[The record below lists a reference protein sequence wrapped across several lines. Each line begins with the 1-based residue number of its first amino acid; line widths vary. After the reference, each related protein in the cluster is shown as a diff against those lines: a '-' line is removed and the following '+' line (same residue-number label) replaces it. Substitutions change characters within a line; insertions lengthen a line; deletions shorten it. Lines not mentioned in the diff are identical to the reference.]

1 MRSFI
6 RRSGT
11 WLACW
16 SARCAR
22 PKAGWGERDVS
33 VTLDILDIGAR
44 GDGIAEDQGRR
55 YFVPFT
61 LPGERV
67 EAEPRGEHRPG
78 RGEGIAA
85 DLVEVLAPSRHRE
98 TPPCAHFKVCGG
110 CALQH
115 WRRDAYTAW
124 KTELIARALA
134 QRGVAAPRFEPPL
147 VGAPGERRRADFV
160 LRRHGRRVVA
170 GFHERASTEI
180 VDVGTCVV
188 ARPGLNAL
196 LEPLR
201 ASLASVLPDGG
212 AADAMV
218 NETASGLDLLIRP
231 HRRLDLSLERR
242 EALVALAEHADV
254 ARLSWGDRA
263 SAEPVV
269 VRRQPLLLMGGV
281 RIEPPPGAF
290 LQATQRAEQ
299 AMRAMVSE
307 WTGDAPRLAD
317 LFAGLGALSLGR
329 AGKLALFESDRQ
341 AGASVEA
348 AARQL
353 VGGKVMAERRDLF
366 RNPLTA
372 AELDAFDAVLLDP
385 PRAGAA
391 AQSAELARA
400 KVPRVVYG
408 SCDPGSFARDART
421 LQDGGYR
428 LEKLLPVDQFLW
440 SAHIELIALFT
451 RAPLRSE

>member
-1 MRSFI
+1 VSI
-6 RRSGT
+6 RLEIR
-11 WLACW
+11 
-16 SARCAR
+16 
-22 PKAGWGERDVS
+22 EV
-33 VTLDILDIGAR
+33 GAR
-44 GDGIAEDQGRR
+44 GDGIAELDGRR

-61 LPGERV
+61 LPGEAV
-67 EAEPRGEHRPG
+67 DAEPRDK

-85 DLVEVLAPSRHRE
+85 DLLEVLAPSRHRE

-124 KTELIARALA
+124 KVELIVRALA
-134 QRGVAAPRFEPPL
+134 QRGVDAPRFEPPL

-160 LRRHGRRVVA
+160 LRRQGRRVVA
-170 GFHERASTEI
+170 GFHERASPEI

-188 ARPGLNAL
+188 ARPALNAL

-201 ASLASVLPDGG
+201 ASLAAVLPEGG

-242 EALVALAEHADV
+242 EALVALAEGADV
-254 ARLSWGDRA
+254 ARLCWGDRA

-269 VRRQPLLLMGGV
+269 VRRAPLLVFGEAPGEV
-281 RIEPPPGAF
+281 RIEPPPGTF
-290 LQATQRAEQ
+290 LQASQRVEQ
-299 AMRAMVSE
+299 AMRAMVGA
-307 WTGDAPRLAD
+307 WTGEAPRLAD

-341 AGASVEA
+341 AVAAIAA
-348 AARQL
+348 AARRL
-353 VGGKVMAERRDLF
+353 GGKVTAERRDLF

-372 AELDAFDAVLLDP
+372 AELDAFDAIVLDP

-440 SAHIELIALFT
+440 SPHIELIALFT
-451 RAPLRSE
+451 RAPLRSPRH

>member
-1 MRSFI
+1 MSI
-6 RRSGT
+6 R
-11 WLACW
+11 
-16 SARCAR
+16 
-22 PKAGWGERDVS
+22 
-33 VTLDILDIGAR
+33 LDIHEIGAR
-44 GDGIAEDQGRR
+44 GDGIAELDGRR

-61 LPGERV
+61 LPGETV
-67 EAEPRGEHRPG
+67 DAEPRDK

-85 DLVEVLAPSRHRE
+85 DLLEVLAPSRHRE
-98 TPPCAHFKVCGG
+98 APPCAHFKVCGG

-115 WRRDAYTAW
+115 WRRDVYTAW
-124 KTELIARALA
+124 KVELIVRALA
-134 QRGVAAPRFEPPL
+134 QRGVEAPRFEPPL
-147 VGAPGERRRADFV
+147 VGAPGERRRTDFV
-160 LRRHGRRVVA
+160 LRRQGRRVVA
-170 GFHERASTEI
+170 GFHERASAEI

-188 ARPGLNAL
+188 VRPALDAL

-242 EALVALAEHADV
+242 EALVALAEGADL
-254 ARLSWGDRA
+254 ARLCWGDRA

-269 VRRQPLLLMGGV
+269 VRRTPLLLFGEANGEV

-290 LQATQRAEQ
+290 LQASQRAEQ
-299 AMRAMVSE
+299 AMRAMVGA
-307 WTGDAPRLAD
+307 WTGDAPKLAD

-329 AGKLALFESDRQ
+329 AGKLTLFESDRQ
-341 AGASVEA
+341 AVAAVAA
-348 AARQL
+348 AARRL
-353 VGGKVMAERRDLF
+353 GGKVTSERRDLF

-440 SAHIELIALFT
+440 SPHIELIALFA
-451 RAPLRSE
+451 RAPLRSTRH

>member
-1 MRSFI
+1 VSI
-6 RRSGT
+6 R
-11 WLACW
+11 
-16 SARCAR
+16 
-22 PKAGWGERDVS
+22 
-33 VTLDILDIGAR
+33 LDIREIGAR
-44 GDGIAEDQGRR
+44 GDGVAELDGRR

-61 LPGERV
+61 LPGETV
-67 EAEPRGEHRPG
+67 DAEPRDK

-85 DLVEVLAPSRHRE
+85 DLLEVLAPSRHRE
-98 TPPCAHFKVCGG
+98 APPCAHFKVCGG

-124 KTELIARALA
+124 KVELIVRALA
-134 QRGVAAPRFEPPL
+134 QRGVEAPRFEPPL

-160 LRRHGRRVVA
+160 LRRQGRRVVA
-170 GFHERASTEI
+170 GFHERASAEI

-188 ARPGLNAL
+188 VRPALDAL

-242 EALVALAEHADV
+242 EGLVALAEGADL
-254 ARLSWGDRA
+254 ARLCWGDRA

-269 VRRQPLLLMGGV
+269 VRRTPLVVFGEA

-299 AMRAMVSE
+299 AMRAMVGA
-307 WTGDAPRLAD
+307 WTGDAPKLVD

-329 AGKLALFESDRQ
+329 SGKLTLFESDRQ
-341 AGASVEA
+341 AVAAVAA
-348 AARQL
+348 AARRL
-353 VGGKVMAERRDLF
+353 GGKVTAERRDLF

-440 SAHIELIALFT
+440 SPHIELIALFA
-451 RAPLRSE
+451 RAPLRSTRH

>member
-1 MRSFI
+1 VSI
-6 RRSGT
+6 RLEIR
-11 WLACW
+11 
-16 SARCAR
+16 
-22 PKAGWGERDVS
+22 EV
-33 VTLDILDIGAR
+33 GAR
-44 GDGIAEDQGRR
+44 GDGIAELEGRR

-61 LPGERV
+61 LPGETV
-67 EAEPRGEHRPG
+67 DAEPRDK

-85 DLVEVLAPSRHRE
+85 DLSEVLAPSRHRE
-98 TPPCAHFKVCGG
+98 APPCAHFKICGG

-124 KTELIARALA
+124 KVELIVRALA
-134 QRGVAAPRFEPPL
+134 QRGVDAPRFEPPL

-160 LRRHGRRVVA
+160 LRRQGRRVVA
-170 GFHERASTEI
+170 GFHERASPEI
-180 VDVGTCVV
+180 VDVGTCMV
-188 ARPGLNAL
+188 ARSALNAL

-201 ASLASVLPDGG
+201 ASLAAVLPEGG
-212 AADAMV
+212 AAAAMV

-242 EALVALAEHADV
+242 EALVALAEGADL
-254 ARLSWGDRA
+254 ARLCWGDRA

-269 VRRQPLLLMGGV
+269 VRRAPLLVFGEAPGEV

-290 LQATQRAEQ
+290 LQASQRAEQ
-299 AMRAMVSE
+299 AMRAMVGA
-307 WTGDAPRLAD
+307 WTGEAPRLAD

-341 AGASVEA
+341 AVAAVAA
-348 AARQL
+348 AARRL
-353 VGGKVMAERRDLF
+353 GGKVTAERRDLF

-372 AELDAFDAVLLDP
+372 AEVDAFDAVVLDP

-440 SAHIELIALFT
+440 SPHIELIALFT
-451 RAPLRSE
+451 RAPLRSPRH

>member
-1 MRSFI
+1 MSI
-6 RRSGT
+6 R
-11 WLACW
+11 
-16 SARCAR
+16 
-22 PKAGWGERDVS
+22 
-33 VTLDILDIGAR
+33 LDIREIGAR
-44 GDGIAEDQGRR
+44 GDGVAELDGRR

-61 LPGERV
+61 LPGETV
-67 EAEPRGEHRPG
+67 DAEPRDK

-85 DLVEVLAPSRHRE
+85 DLLEVLAPSRHRE
-98 TPPCAHFKVCGG
+98 APPCAHFKVCGG

-124 KTELIARALA
+124 KVELIVRALA
-134 QRGVAAPRFEPPL
+134 QRGVEAPRFEPPL

-160 LRRHGRRVVA
+160 LRRQGRRVVA
-170 GFHERASTEI
+170 GFHERASAEI

-188 ARPGLNAL
+188 VRPALDAL

-242 EALVALAEHADV
+242 EVLVAFAEGADL
-254 ARLSWGDRA
+254 ARLCWGDRA

-269 VRRQPLLLMGGV
+269 VRRTPLVVFGEA

-299 AMRAMVSE
+299 AMRAMVGA
-307 WTGDAPRLAD
+307 WTGDAPKLVD

-329 AGKLALFESDRQ
+329 TGKLTLFESDRQ
-341 AGASVEA
+341 AVAAVAA
-348 AARQL
+348 AARRL
-353 VGGKVMAERRDLF
+353 GGKVTAERRDLF

-400 KVPRVVYG
+400 KVPRVVYA
-408 SCDPGSFARDART
+408 SCDPGSFARDARA

-440 SAHIELIALFT
+440 SPHIELIALFT
-451 RAPLRSE
+451 RAPLRSTRH

>member
-1 MRSFI
+1 
-6 RRSGT
+6 
-11 WLACW
+11 
-16 SARCAR
+16 
-22 PKAGWGERDVS
+22 VS
-33 VTLDILDIGAR
+33 VRLDILEIGAR
-44 GDGIAEDQGRR
+44 GDGIAELDSQR

-61 LPGERV
+61 LPGETV
-67 EAEPRGEHRPG
+67 EAEPRDK

-98 TPPCAHFKVCGG
+98 APPCAHFKVCGG

-124 KTELIARALA
+124 KVGLIVRTLA
-134 QRGVAAPRFEPPL
+134 QRGVDAPRFEPPL

-160 LRRHGRRVVA
+160 LRRRGRRAVA
-170 GFHERASTEI
+170 GFHERASPEI

-188 ARPGLNAL
+188 VRPALNAL
-196 LEPLR
+196 LEPMR
-201 ASLASVLPDGG
+201 AGLASVLPEGG

-242 EALVALAEHADV
+242 EALVALAEAADL
-254 ARLSWGDRA
+254 ARLCWGDRA

-269 VRRQPLLLMGGV
+269 VRRSPLLVFGEV
-281 RIEPPPGAF
+281 AIEPPPGAF

-299 AMRAMVSE
+299 AMRAMVSA
-307 WTGDAPRLAD
+307 WTGEAPRLLD

-341 AGASVEA
+341 AVAAVEA
-348 AARQL
+348 AARKL
-353 VGGKVMAERRDLF
+353 SGKVAVERRDLF

-408 SCDPGSFARDART
+408 SCDPGSFARDARI

-440 SAHIELIALFT
+440 SPHIELIALFG
-451 RAPLRSE
+451 RAPLRSMRH

>member
-1 MRSFI
+1 VSI
-6 RRSGT
+6 RLEIR
-11 WLACW
+11 
-16 SARCAR
+16 
-22 PKAGWGERDVS
+22 EV
-33 VTLDILDIGAR
+33 GAR
-44 GDGIAEDQGRR
+44 GDGIAELDGRR

-61 LPGERV
+61 LPGETV
-67 EAEPRGEHRPG
+67 DAEPRDK

-85 DLVEVLAPSRHRE
+85 DLLEVLAPSRHRE
-98 TPPCAHFKVCGG
+98 MPPCAHFKVCGG

-124 KTELIARALA
+124 KVELIVRALA
-134 QRGVAAPRFEPPL
+134 QRGVDAPRFEPPL

-160 LRRHGRRVVA
+160 LRRQGRRVVA
-170 GFHERASTEI
+170 GFHERASPEI

-188 ARPGLNAL
+188 VRPRLNAL

-212 AADAMV
+212 AAAAMV
-218 NETASGLDLLIRP
+218 NETASGLDLLIRL

-242 EALVALAEHADV
+242 EALVALAEGADL

-269 VRRQPLLLMGGV
+269 VRRPPFLAFGDARV
-281 RIEPPPGAF
+281 EPPPGAF

-299 AMRAMVSE
+299 AMRAMVGE
-307 WTGDAPRLAD
+307 WTGDAPKLAD

-329 AGKLALFESDRQ
+329 AGKLTLFESDRQ
-341 AGASVEA
+341 AVAAVAA
-348 AARQL
+348 AARRL
-353 VGGKVMAERRDLF
+353 GGRVTAERRDLF

-372 AELDAFDAVLLDP
+372 AELDAFDAVVLDP

-391 AQSAELARA
+391 AQSAELARS

-440 SAHIELIALFT
+440 SSHIELIALFT
-451 RAPLRSE
+451 RAPLRSPRH

>member
-1 MRSFI
+1 VSI
-6 RRSGT
+6 RLEIR
-11 WLACW
+11 
-16 SARCAR
+16 
-22 PKAGWGERDVS
+22 EV
-33 VTLDILDIGAR
+33 GAR
-44 GDGIAEDQGRR
+44 GDGIAELEGRR

-61 LPGERV
+61 LPGETV
-67 EAEPRGEHRPG
+67 DAEPRDK

-85 DLVEVLAPSRHRE
+85 DLSEVLAPSRHRE
-98 TPPCAHFKVCGG
+98 APPCAHFKICGG

-124 KTELIARALA
+124 KVELIVRALA
-134 QRGVAAPRFEPPL
+134 QRGVDAPRFEPPL

-160 LRRHGRRVVA
+160 LRRQGRRVVA
-170 GFHERASTEI
+170 GFHERASPEI
-180 VDVGTCVV
+180 VDVGTCMV
-188 ARPGLNAL
+188 ARSALNAL

-201 ASLASVLPDGG
+201 ASLAAVLPEGG

-242 EALVALAEHADV
+242 EALVALAEGADL
-254 ARLSWGDRA
+254 ARLCWGDRA

-269 VRRQPLLLMGGV
+269 VRRAPLLVFGEAPGEV

-290 LQATQRAEQ
+290 LQASQRAEQ
-299 AMRAMVSE
+299 AMRAMVGA
-307 WTGDAPRLAD
+307 WTGEAPRLAD

-341 AGASVEA
+341 AVAAVAA
-348 AARQL
+348 AARRL
-353 VGGKVMAERRDLF
+353 GGKVTAERRDLF

-372 AELDAFDAVLLDP
+372 AEVDAFDAVVLDP

-440 SAHIELIALFT
+440 SPHIELIALFT
-451 RAPLRSE
+451 RAPLRSPRH

>member
-1 MRSFI
+1 MSI
-6 RRSGT
+6 R
-11 WLACW
+11 
-16 SARCAR
+16 
-22 PKAGWGERDVS
+22 
-33 VTLDILDIGAR
+33 LDIREIGAR
-44 GDGIAEDQGRR
+44 GDGIAELDGRR

-61 LPGERV
+61 LPGETV
-67 EAEPRGEHRPG
+67 EAEPRDK

-85 DLVEVLAPSRHRE
+85 DLVAVLAPSRHRE
-98 TPPCAHFKVCGG
+98 APPCAHFKVCGG

-124 KTELIARALA
+124 KVELIVRALA
-134 QRGVAAPRFEPPL
+134 QRGIDAPRFEPPL

-160 LRRHGRRVVA
+160 LRRQGRRVVV
-170 GFHERASTEI
+170 GFHERASPEI

-188 ARPGLNAL
+188 VRPGLDAL

-201 ASLASVLPDGG
+201 ASLASVLPEGG

-242 EALVALAEHADV
+242 EALVALAEGADL
-254 ARLSWGDRA
+254 ARLCWGDRA

-269 VRRQPLLLMGGV
+269 VRRTPLLVFGESPGEV

-290 LQATQRAEQ
+290 LQATRRAEQ
-299 AMRAMVSE
+299 AMWATVSA

-341 AGASVEA
+341 AAAAVAA
-348 AARQL
+348 AARRL
-353 VGGKVMAERRDLF
+353 GGKVTVERRDLF

-372 AELDAFDAVLLDP
+372 AELDAFDAVVLDP

-428 LEKLLPVDQFLW
+428 LEKLLPIDQFLW
-440 SAHIELIALFT
+440 SPHIELIALFD
-451 RAPLRSE
+451 RAPLRSTRH